1 MTDRYDGKPF
11 LRLLDSYVLWSIG
24 ELDGARAEGLKRIE
38 SNLHQ
43 VYGQSGSWQDIVAR
57 QMEFPDTL
65 PRDIKDIWDRGA
77 AKAREQGLNPDPFEF
92 TKQFVD
98 TNFPT

>member
-1 MTDRYDGKPF
+1 MTNRYEGKPF

-24 ELDGARAEGLKRIE
+24 HLDRSSAAGLERMEPK
-38 SNLHQ
+38 LQQ
-43 VYGQSGSWQDIVAR
+43 VYHDDGIWQDIVAR

-65 PRDIKDIWDRGA
+65 PATIKRIWENGE
-77 AKAREQGLNPDPFEF
+77 AKAAAQGWSVDPLEF
-92 TKQFVD
+92 TRQFVD